1 MAQVHEGDTSAWQR
15 LVGVLRRHDMQRKV
29 LIAAAAAIAL
39 CAVCAAGIVD
49 ARGSERL
56 VVERAE
62 PQVETAS
69 QGETETQEGA
79 AEEARDRAASV
90 VVDVSGAVM
99 DPTVVTLPEGSRVY
113 EAIEAA
119 GGLADDAD
127 LSALN
132 RASVLEDGEKVYV
145 PTVSRDSGGGSG
157 EAPSPQEST
166 LVNINLA
173 DVDELDTLP
182 GIGPATAQAI
192 VDDRTENG
200 RFASTEDLM
209 RVSGIGKKKFEKLAP
224 LICA

>member
-15 LVGVLRRHDMQRKV
+15 LVGVLQRHDMQRKV
-29 LIAAAAAIAL
+29 LVAAAAVIAL

-56 VVERAE
+56 VIERAE
-62 PQVETAS
+62 PQAKTAS
-69 QGETETQEGA
+69 YGETETQEGA
-79 AEEARDRAASV
+79 AEEVRDQAASV

-145 PTVSRDSGGGSG
+145 PAVSQDSGRGSG
-157 EAPSPQEST
+157 EASSSQEST

-173 DVDELDTLP
+173 GVDELDTLP

-209 RVSGIGKKKFEKLAP
+209 RVSGIGEKKFEKLAP

>member
-15 LVGVLRRHDMQRKV
+15 LVEVLQRHDMRRKV

-56 VVERAE
+56 VVERTE

-69 QGETETQEGA
+69 HGESGMQEGA

-145 PTVSRDSGGGSG
+145 PTVSQDSGGGSG
-157 EAPSPQEST
+157 ETSSSQEST
-166 LVNINLA
+166 LVNINIA

-192 VDDRTENG
+192 VDERTANG

-209 RVSGIGKKKFEKLAP
+209 RVSGIGEKKFEKLAP

>member
-79 AEEARDRAASV
+79 AEEARDRDASV

-145 PTVSRDSGGGSG
+145 PAVSQDSGRGSG
-157 EAPSPQEST
+157 EASSSQEST
-166 LVNINLA
+166 FVNINLA
-173 DVDELDTLP
+173 GVDELDTLP

-209 RVSGIGKKKFEKLAP
+209 RVSGVGEKKFEKLAP

>member
-1 MAQVHEGDTSAWQR
+1 MAQVQEGNAAAWQH
-15 LVGVLRRHDMQRKV
+15 LVGVLQRHGMRRKA
-29 LIAAAAAIAL
+29 LIAAVAAVAL

-49 ARGSERL
+49 ARGSERI
-56 VVERAE
+56 VIERADT
-62 PQVETAS
+62 QTGAVS
-69 QGETETQEGA
+69 QGD
-79 AEEARDRAASV
+79 AEAGGGSAEVAGDQVSSV
-90 VVDVSGAVM
+90 VVDVSGAVRN
-99 DPTVVTLPEGSRVY
+99 PTVVTLPKGSRVY
-113 EAIEAA
+113 EAIEEA

-132 RASVLEDGEKVYV
+132 RAAVLEDGEKVYV
-145 PTVSRDSGGGSG
+145 PTASQESGGGSS
-157 EAPSPQEST
+157 EPSSSQEPT

-192 VDDRTENG
+192 VDDRAANG

-209 RVSGIGKKKFEKLAP
+209 RVSGIGEKKFEKLAT

>member
-15 LVGVLRRHDMQRKV
+15 LVGVLHRHDMRRKV

-56 VVERAE
+56 VIERTD

-69 QGETETQEGA
+69 HGEAGA
-79 AEEARDRAASV
+79 GGSSAEVAGDQASSV
-90 VVDVSGAVM
+90 VVDVSGAVRN
-99 DPTVVTLPEGSRVY
+99 PTVATLPKGSRVY

-132 RASVLEDGEKVYV
+132 RAAVLEDGEKVYV
-145 PTVSRDSGGGSG
+145 PTASQEPEGGSG
-157 EAPSPQEST
+157 EPSSSQEPA

-173 DVDELDTLP
+173 DVDELDALP

-192 VDDRTENG
+192 VDDRAANG
-200 RFASTEDLM
+200 RFASAEDLM
-209 RVSGIGKKKFEKLAP
+209 RVSGIGEKKFEKLAT